1 MHQLSIGDVGKAT
14 GVAVSAIRYYEEQG
28 LLPSADRQANN
39 RRCYGPKT
47 IQAVAF
53 IAACRKASMN
63 LQSIRD
69 LQIQLLKPDLPCAQ
83 AAAIVTAA
91 MQDILRKIAVLQD
104 ARKHLSRV
112 STACSPALCADRQD
126 GCSVSETMC
135 SPAKN

>member
-1 MHQLSIGDVGKAT
+1 MHQLSIGEVAKAT

-39 RRCYGPKT
+39 RRCFGPDT
-47 IQAVAF
+47 LQAVAF

-69 LQIQLLKPDLPCAQ
+69 LQMQLRKPDLPCEQ
-83 AAAIVTAA
+83 AAEIVTAA
-91 MQDILRKIAVLQD
+91 MQDISRQIAALQN

-112 STACSPALCADRQD
+112 ATACSPALCADRKD
-126 GCSVSETMC
+126 GCSVSETMR

>member
-1 MHQLSIGDVGKAT
+1 MHQLSIGDVAKAT

-39 RRCYGPKT
+39 RRCFGAET
-47 IQAVAF
+47 VQAVVF

-63 LQSIRD
+63 LQSIRN
-69 LQIQLLKPDLPCAQ
+69 LQIQLRKPDLPCEQ
-83 AAAIVTAA
+83 ATAIVTSAI
-91 MQDILRKIAVLQD
+91 QDISRQIAALQD

-112 STACSPALCADRQD
+112 AIACSPALCTDRQG
-126 GCSVSETMC
+126 GCSVPETMC

>member
-1 MHQLSIGDVGKAT
+1 MHQLSIGDVAKAT

-28 LLPSADRQANN
+28 VLPSADRQANN
-39 RRCYGPKT
+39 RRCFGPDT
-47 IQAVAF
+47 LQAVAF

-69 LQIQLLKPDLPCAQ
+69 LQTQLRKPDLHCAQ
-83 AAAIVTAA
+83 AAAIVTGA
-91 MQDILRKIAVLQD
+91 MQDISRQIAALQD

-112 STACSPALCADRQD
+112 ATACSPALCADRQD
-126 GCSVSETMC
+126 GCSVSETMR